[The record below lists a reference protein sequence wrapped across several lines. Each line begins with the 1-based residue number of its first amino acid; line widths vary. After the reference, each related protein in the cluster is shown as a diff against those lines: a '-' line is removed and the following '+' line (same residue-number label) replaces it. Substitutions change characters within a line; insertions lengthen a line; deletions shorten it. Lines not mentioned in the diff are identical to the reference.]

1 MDSQPHTKT
10 AKVFLLNRDHIVSVS
25 ETSEEL
31 IVTTSSGKL
40 VISGEPEIIAKFRD
54 GLANDVGSNFVSVP
68 KLLLSAPT
76 K

>member
-1 MDSQPHTKT
+1 MNSQPNAKRE
-10 AKVFLLNRDHIVSVS
+10 KVFLLNRDHIVSVS

-40 VISGEPEIIAKFRD
+40 VIPGAPEIIAKFRD

-68 KLLLSAPT
+68 KPLSSAHT